1 MAGLEALGSAPPSEG
16 GGEGRALCC
25 WFNWIPAASLARPCM
40 SGCADSWALGP
51 GGKDRQAAGAPA
63 LSPTEGGVSE
73 NRTPTP
79 SSRQPWERGG
89 GWHVGG
95 RSQGSPQSPSPT
107 PSFPPPPLRGQE
119 ILSLPFKSH
128 IKLRT
133 LCSPPSSCGIRPPWG
148 PFRWLIRC
156 FLQAFPPTT
165 GGRGR
170 EPLKEAAGP
179 AGRTRGA
186 QRFQSAGLPSRRVHL
201 HILLPN

>member
-25 WFNWIPAASLARPCM
+25 WCNWISAASLARPCM

-89 GWHVGG
+89 SRRVGG

-107 PSFPPPPLRGQE
+107 PSFPPPPSGGRK
-119 ILSLPFKSH
+119 F
-128 IKLRT
+128 
-133 LCSPPSSCGIRPPWG
+133 SPSFLNLTSSSGPSVAHPAPAGSGRPGVRFDGSYAASFGG
-148 PFRWLIRC
+148 P
-156 FLQAFPPTT
+156 PT
-165 GGRGR
+165 GGRGI
-170 EPLKEAAGP
+170 EPSREAAGP